1 MRVGNDEC
9 SEIYIKISIHQVE
22 PQKRH
27 WSRRLALQALY
38 QWQLTGH
45 STDEILAQ
53 YVEDENWDKADKDY
67 FADMVSQC
75 IANEST
81 LLEQAEPYLNIP
93 SKQID
98 PIEKA
103 IILFACYELSHKP
116 DTPTKVILSE
126 AVNLCKKFG
135 SVDGYKFI
143 NGVLDKVASTRP

>member
-1 MRVGNDEC
+1 M
-9 SEIYIKISIHQVE
+9 E

-27 WSRRLALQALY
+27 WSRRLTLQALY

-53 YVEDENWDKADKDY
+53 YVEDENWDKVDKDY
-67 FADMVSQC
+67 FADMVSHC
-75 IANEST
+75 IANESK
-81 LLEQAEPYLNIP
+81 LLELAEPYLNIP

-103 IILFACYELSHKP
+103 ILLLACYELNHKP
-116 DTPTKVILSE
+116 DTPTKVIISE

-135 SVDGYKFI
+135 SVEGFKFI